1 MLSEKNDCASMW
13 ESYLSTLP
21 ERDFCSAMGRVT
33 KVSSLVVESTG
44 PQVFVGELCRIVGH
58 DRQPANCMAEVVGL
72 RDHTVLLMP
81 FGETRGIGLD
91 GEVIG
96 TGSSVSVTALSLIP
110 TLLIATTSFLRVII
124 VLSMLRHAIG
134 MQDTPPNAAL
144 ISIALFLTLFSM
156 MPVWSQVDEKAW
168 QPFQQNRLSPEA
180 ALREGYQPIREFMV
194 RQTREPDLALMVELS
209 KGQQPETIE
218 DVSAV
223 QLIPAFMLSELRTA
237 FQIGFMIFLPFLL
250 IDIIIASVLTSLGMM
265 MVPPVMISLPLK
277 VLMFILIDGWNLVV
291 RSLMGSFY

>member
-1 MLSEKNDCASMW
+1 MAE
-13 ESYLSTLP
+13 
-21 ERDFCSAMGRVT
+21 
-33 KVSSLVVESTG
+33 LVVYRSAWRRG
-44 PQVFVGELCRIVGH
+44 PLALLAVLGILGLCSSSYAAGDPVVRELSDAVRQGAGKPGEISSAIRI
-58 DRQPANCMAEVVGL
+58 L
-72 RDHTVLLMP
+72 ILL
-81 FGETRGIGLD
+81 
-91 GEVIG
+91 
-96 TGSSVSVTALSLIP
+96 TALSLIP